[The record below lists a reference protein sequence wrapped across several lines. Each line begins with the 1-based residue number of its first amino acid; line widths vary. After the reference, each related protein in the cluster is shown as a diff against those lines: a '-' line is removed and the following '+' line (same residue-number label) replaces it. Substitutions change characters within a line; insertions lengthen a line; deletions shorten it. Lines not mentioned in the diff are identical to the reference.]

1 MSNSNTF
8 LIGTTFWDTDTGPT
22 VWDINTVWDFAP
34 PDYWESVKQ
43 ILKVFFP
50 QYFDPNDPAYIDPD
64 LLVQLMLLSQEARP
78 WCLPIDRANL
88 AQAMFTAYLITV
100 QKETSSGKPVNVV
113 AGPITS
119 EKEGD
124 IAVTYAE
131 PSSNT
136 ATSSVSKRP
145 SSDPWDA
152 WNRLWQVCAKGA
164 ITTRYGDPCQSPSGI
179 GITDSNVLSW
189 TLSRYA
195 IALSR

>member
-8 LIGTTFWDTDTGPT
+8 PQAGTDWDDTSGST
-22 VWDINTVWDFAP
+22 TWDYKTIWDFVP
-34 PDYWESVKQ
+34 PGYWESVKS
-43 ILKVFFP
+43 ILAVFFP
-50 QYFDPNDPAYIDPD
+50 QYFDPNNPAYIPPEMLTN
-64 LLVQLMLLSQEARP
+64 LLFISQEARP
-78 WCLPIDRANL
+78 WCLPEDRANL

-100 QKETSSGKPVNVV
+100 QQETSSGKPVNVV

-131 PSSNT
+131 SSGT
-136 ATSSVSKRP
+136 ASSGMSKRP

-164 ITTRYGDPCQSPSGI
+164 ITTRFGDPCRSPSGI

-189 TLSRYA
+189 TLSHYA
-195 IALSR
+195 VGLLR